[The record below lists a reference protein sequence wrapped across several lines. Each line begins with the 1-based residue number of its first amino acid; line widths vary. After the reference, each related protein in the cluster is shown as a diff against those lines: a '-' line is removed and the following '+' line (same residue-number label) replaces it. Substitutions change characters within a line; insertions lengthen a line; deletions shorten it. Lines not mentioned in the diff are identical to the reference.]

1 MGSEAAVEARGLS
14 KVYEA
19 GTVREVQVL
28 RGVDL
33 RVEPGEFVSVVGQ
46 SGSGKSTLLNLLGAL
61 DVPTAGQV
69 RLGGVDLGT
78 LGRDELAR
86 VRNRMVGFVF
96 QFHHLLAEFTCLEN
110 ALMPLFLRG
119 QRPSPAEEER
129 VRDLLAR
136 VGLADQ
142 LHKLPGQ
149 MSGGQQQRAA
159 VVRALAS
166 SPRLVLADEPTG
178 NLDSR
183 SGAQVFGVIRAITR
197 ESGVAFVMVTHDDR
211 LAHEADRCLR
221 MEDGVL
227 EADEAGGGPRS

>member
-1 MGSEAAVEARGLS
+1 MASEPVVEASDLT

-19 GTVREVQVL
+19 GTPREVQVL
-28 RGVDL
+28 RGVSL

-46 SGSGKSTLLNLLGAL
+46 SGSGKTTLMNMLGAL
-61 DVPTAGQV
+61 DVPTSGSV
-69 RLGGVDLGT
+69 RLGGVELAT
-78 LGRDELAR
+78 LGSDELAAA
-86 VRNRMVGFVF
+86 RNRMVGFVF
-96 QFHHLLAEFTCLEN
+96 QFHHLLPEFTCLEN
-110 ALMPLFLRG
+110 ALMPLLLRG
-119 QRPSPAEEER
+119 VRPSAEEEAR
-129 VRDLLAR
+129 VRDLLDR
-136 VGLADQ
+136 VGLGDQ
-142 LHKLPGQ
+142 LRKRPGQ

-159 VVRALAS
+159 VVRALAH

-183 SGAQVFGVIRAITR
+183 SGAQVFEVVRRMTR

-227 EADEAGGGPRS
+227 REAP